1 MVLATILSS
10 VIIPIC
16 TGIIVSLVV
25 FFTTRHYAKKQD
37 AKALELERKEDK
49 RLKKAQEQK
58 ELLEN
63 LVELSK
69 ATAQH
74 KIFRFGNQ
82 YIANGKITPEEKAWL
97 EAVYKPYRALGGNG
111 VAKTVM
117 DEIEKLP
124 LDTDIEE

>member
-1 MVLATILSS
+1 MDLLIVILT
-10 VIIPIC
+10 PIF
-16 TGIIVSLVV
+16 TGVAVSLIV
-25 FFTTRHYAKKQD
+25 FFITRYYAEHQTKHQ
-37 AKALELERKEDK
+37 LEMEEKEAK
-49 RLKKAQEQK
+49 RLKAVEENK
-58 ELLEN
+58 ELLSN

-97 EAVYKPYRALGGNG
+97 EEVYKPYRALGGNG

-124 LDTDIEE
+124 IDTDTEE